1 MTMRNLKTP
10 IVELVVELMIASLLL
25 IGMSATSWAGTPTTR
40 DDSVTL
46 IHLDEY
52 NDYFAGDETLA
63 SLRAG
68 EYEFVVTNR
77 IKYQYDNRSASEFLT
92 LADNDLFVGGRLA
105 LNKAQDQTLLT
116 AVVVEMNTAETFFNI
131 ETKRRFGDNVVLEL
145 RVQDLSGADSGEPA
159 YAFSGGDYIQWQI
172 VRNF

>member
-1 MTMRNLKTP
+1 MRNLKTP

-68 EYEFVVTNR
+68 EYEFVVTNPAPC
-77 IKYQYDNRSASEFLT
+77 IFLK
-92 LADNDLFVGGRLA
+92 N
-105 LNKAQDQTLLT
+105 
-116 AVVVEMNTAETFFNI
+116 
-131 ETKRRFGDNVVLEL
+131 
-145 RVQDLSGADSGEPA
+145 
-159 YAFSGGDYIQWQI
+159 
-172 VRNF
+172 